1 VPTADPRF
9 RRQER
14 IRVSVG
20 VSADA
25 GTVAGILLDRLGKTI
40 NVPVKV
46 DQAEPTALVAELALA
61 PLAAGDYII
70 ALGAG
75 PKRLLVPLR
84 IVP

>member
-1 VPTADPRF
+1 M
-9 RRQER
+9 
-14 IRVSVG
+14 
-20 VSADA
+20 
-25 GTVAGILLDRLGKTI
+25 

-61 PLAAGDYII
+61 PLAAGDYVL